1 MKKRKIIYSI
11 ILVILI
17 GFILTLYNA
26 LNGNP
31 ITNFIGKK
39 VAQNYLEE
47 TYPGEEFRVETGSY
61 DFKFGEYHYDVIRI
75 GVDPYAVIDSNADVT
90 EQEKQY
96 EALDYYITVKGTFK
110 PQIRHDSIRYARLD
124 DKLSQKLSEEA
135 SLEIF
140 STLQRQL
147 PNLKS
152 VEANVEVIKFTMD
165 ENTVWSKDLNLD
177 EPVTFHMVTDA
188 TNQTADEALTDGI
201 KIQKLLKDMGY
212 NYGNV
217 NINGNAFDKEL
228 GAKDEYGYVK
238 YAFSFTADTKLSLKD
253 IDTFN

>member
-31 ITNFIGKK
+31 INNFIGKK

-75 GVDPYAVIDSNADVT
+75 GVDPYAVIDSNTDVT
-90 EQEKQY
+90 EKEKQY

-110 PQIRHDSIRYARLD
+110 PQIRYDSIKYARLD
-124 DKLSQKLSEEA
+124 ENLSQKLSKEA

-140 STLQRQL
+140 SALQRQL
-147 PNLKS
+147 PNLKA

-188 TNQTADEALTDGI
+188 TSQTADEALADGV
-201 KIQKLLKDMGY
+201 KIQQLLKNMSY
-212 NYGNV
+212 TYSNV
-217 NINGNAFDKEL
+217 TINGNSFDKDL
-228 GAKDEYGYVK
+228 GDKDDYGYLK
-238 YAFSFTADTKLSLKD
+238 YSFNFTADTKLSLKD
-253 IDTFN
+253 IDTFK